1 MILLAESLSDSTIY
15 MAYYTVAHILQGDN
29 FRSNGSKNKYNIDPK
44 DMTPEVWDHI
54 FFKDCPA
61 PKKSNI
67 PKAAFDE
74 VYSMNKKYLVFNPQK
89 IINSFSDAKRI
100 SILVPIGFKNFWQRF
115 SSQSFNLFSI

>member
-1 MILLAESLSDSTIY
+1 

-29 FRSNGSKNKYNIDPK
+29 FRGNGSKNKYNIDPK

-54 FFKDCPA
+54 FFKDSKA

-74 VYSMNKKYLVFNPQK
+74 V
-89 IINSFSDAKRI
+89 NSY
-100 SILVPIGFKNFWQRF
+100 FKNDICRPEILKK
-115 SSQSFNLFSI
+115 SRPKKKKTREIK

>member
-1 MILLAESLSDSTIY
+1 MKLNFYHFLKLNFVFLIILLAESLSDSTIY
-15 MAYYTVAHILQGDN
+15 MAYYTVAHILQGEN

-74 VYSMNKKYLVFNPQK
+74 VYIQFK
-89 IINSFSDAKRI
+89 ICRGKNV
-100 SILVPIGFKNFWQRF
+100 SILKK
-115 SSQSFNLFSI
+115 

>member
-1 MILLAESLSDSTIY
+1 

-29 FRSNGSKNKYNIDPK
+29 FRGNGSKNKYNIDPK

-54 FFKDCPA
+54 FFKDSKA

-74 VYSMNKKYLVFNPQK
+74 VNSYLKKKKFTK
-89 IINSFSDAKRI
+89 
-100 SILVPIGFKNFWQRF
+100 SIFCDFKNGQK
-115 SSQSFNLFSI
+115 SIFELGKSLRVPTKKN